1 MWFNLLGLAAKTG
14 MHVYQ
19 NRQNQKRLMSDAALL
34 HAERM
39 AQGKI
44 EYKGQVLTSHEKGFK
59 DEIVLFIIILP
70 IILIAWSVF
79 SGDPAAQEKLDLFFF
94 YFNNLPTW
102 FVWLTVGIFG
112 SIYGLKPGL
121 NMFKKKYTKG
131 RTHGGLIIGKNV
143 DKDLL

>member
-1 MWFNLLGLAAKTG
+1 MWLNLFGLAAKTG
-14 MHVYQ
+14 LHVYQ

-34 HAERM
+34 HAQRM

-102 FVWLTVGIFG
+102 FVWLTVGIIG

-121 NMFKKKYTKG
+121 DMFKKK
-131 RTHGGLIIGKNV
+131 
-143 DKDLL
+143 

>member
-1 MWFNLLGLAAKTG
+1 MWLNLFGLAAKTG
-14 MHVYQ
+14 LHVYQ
-19 NRQNQKRLMSDAALL
+19 NRQNQKRLMPHAALL
-34 HAERM
+34 HAQRM

-121 NMFKKKYTKG
+121 DMFKKK
-131 RTHGGLIIGKNV
+131 
-143 DKDLL
+143 

>member
-1 MWFNLLGLAAKTG
+1 MAWFSLLSLAAKTG
-14 MHVYQ
+14 LHVYQ
-19 NRQNQKRLMSDAALL
+19 NRQNQKKYMSDAALL

-79 SGDPAAQEKLDLFFF
+79 SGDPADQEKLDLFFF

-121 NMFKKKYTKG
+121 DMFKKK
-131 RTHGGLIIGKNV
+131 
-143 DKDLL
+143 

>member
-1 MWFNLLGLAAKTG
+1 MWFNLFGLAAKTG
-14 MHVYQ
+14 LHIFE
-19 NRQNQKRLMSDAALL
+19 NRQNQKRYMSDAALL

-44 EYKGQVLTSHEKGFK
+44 EYKGQVLTSHENGFK

-121 NMFKKKYTKG
+121 NMFKKK
-131 RTHGGLIIGKNV
+131 
-143 DKDLL
+143 

>member
-1 MWFNLLGLAAKTG
+1 
-14 MHVYQ
+14 
-19 NRQNQKRLMSDAALL
+19 
-34 HAERM
+34 
-39 AQGKI
+39 
-44 EYKGQVLTSHEKGFK
+44 VLTSHEKGFK

-121 NMFKKKYTKG
+121 NMFKKK
-131 RTHGGLIIGKNV
+131 
-143 DKDLL
+143 

>member
-1 MWFNLLGLAAKTG
+1 MWFNLFGLAAKTG
-14 MHVYQ
+14 LHIFE
-19 NRQNQKRLMSDAALL
+19 NRQNQKRYMSDAALL

-59 DEIVLFIIILP
+59 DEIVLFIIIMP

-121 NMFKKKYTKG
+121 DMFKKK
-131 RTHGGLIIGKNV
+131 
-143 DKDLL
+143 

>member
-1 MWFNLLGLAAKTG
+1 MWLNLFGLAAKTG
-14 MHVYQ
+14 LHVYQ
-19 NRQNQKRLMSDAALL
+19 NRQNQKRLMSEAALL
-34 HAERM
+34 HAQRM

-79 SGDPAAQEKLDLFFF
+79 SGDPAAQDKLDLFFF

-121 NMFKKKYTKG
+121 DMFKKK
-131 RTHGGLIIGKNV
+131 
-143 DKDLL
+143 

>member
-34 HAERM
+34 HAQRM

-121 NMFKKKYTKG
+121 DMFKKK
-131 RTHGGLIIGKNV
+131 
-143 DKDLL
+143 

>member
-1 MWFNLLGLAAKTG
+1 
-14 MHVYQ
+14 
-19 NRQNQKRLMSDAALL
+19 
-34 HAERM
+34 M

-44 EYKGQVLTSHEKGFK
+44 EYSGKVLEAQDKGFK

-79 SGDPAAQEKLDLFFF
+79 SGDPAAHEKLDLFFY
-94 YFNNLPTW
+94 YFNSLPTW

-121 NMFKKKYTKG
+121 DMFKKK
-131 RTHGGLIIGKNV
+131 
-143 DKDLL
+143 

>member
-1 MWFNLLGLAAKTG
+1 MWFNLFGLTAKTG
-14 MHVYQ
+14 LHIFE
-19 NRQNQKRLMSDAALL
+19 NRQNQKRYMSDAALL

-121 NMFKKKYTKG
+121 DMFKKK
-131 RTHGGLIIGKNV
+131 
-143 DKDLL
+143 

>member
-1 MWFNLLGLAAKTG
+1 MWLNLFGLAAKTG
-14 MHVYQ
+14 LHVYQ

-34 HAERM
+34 HAQRM

-121 NMFKKKYTKG
+121 DMFKKK
-131 RTHGGLIIGKNV
+131 
-143 DKDLL
+143 

>member
-1 MWFNLLGLAAKTG
+1 MWLNLFGLAAKTG
-14 MHVYQ
+14 LHVYQ

-34 HAERM
+34 HAQRM

-59 DEIVLFIIILP
+59 DEIVLFIIIMP
-70 IILIAWSVF
+70 ILLIAWSVF

-121 NMFKKKYTKG
+121 DMFKKK
-131 RTHGGLIIGKNV
+131 
-143 DKDLL
+143 

>member
-1 MWFNLLGLAAKTG
+1 MWFNLFGLAAKTG
-14 MHVYQ
+14 LHIFE
-19 NRQNQKRLMSDAALL
+19 NRQNQKRYMSDAALL

-121 NMFKKKYTKG
+121 DMFKKK
-131 RTHGGLIIGKNV
+131 
-143 DKDLL
+143 

>member
-1 MWFNLLGLAAKTG
+1 MWFKLFGLAAKTG
-14 MHVYQ
+14 LHVYQ
-19 NRQNQKRLMSDAALL
+19 NRQNQKRYMSDAALL
-34 HAERM
+34 QAERM

-44 EYKGQVLTSHEKGFK
+44 KYEGQILTSHEKGFK
-59 DEIVLFIIILP
+59 DEIVLFIIIMP

-79 SGDPAAQEKLDLFFF
+79 SGDPAAHEKLDLFFF

-121 NMFKKKYTKG
+121 DMFKKK
-131 RTHGGLIIGKNV
+131 
-143 DKDLL
+143 

>member
-1 MWFNLLGLAAKTG
+1 MWLNLFGLAAKTG
-14 MHVYQ
+14 LHVYQ

-34 HAERM
+34 HAQRM

-79 SGDPAAQEKLDLFFF
+79 SGDPAAQEKLDLSFF

-121 NMFKKKYTKG
+121 DMFKKK
-131 RTHGGLIIGKNV
+131 
-143 DKDLL
+143 

>member
-1 MWFNLLGLAAKTG
+1 MAWFSLLSLAAKTG
-14 MHVYQ
+14 LHVYQ
-19 NRQNQKRLMSDAALL
+19 NRQNQKKYMSDAALL

-59 DEIVLFIIILP
+59 DEIVLFIIIMP

-121 NMFKKKYTKG
+121 DMFKKK
-131 RTHGGLIIGKNV
+131 
-143 DKDLL
+143 

>member
-1 MWFNLLGLAAKTG
+1 MAWFSLLSLAAKTG
-14 MHVYQ
+14 LHVYQ
-19 NRQNQKRLMSDAALL
+19 NRQNQKKYMSDAALL

-59 DEIVLFIIILP
+59 DEIVLFIIIMP

-121 NMFKKKYTKG
+121 NMFKKK
-131 RTHGGLIIGKNV
+131 
-143 DKDLL
+143 

>member
-1 MWFNLLGLAAKTG
+1 MWLNLFGLAAKTG
-14 MHVYQ
+14 LHVYQ

-34 HAERM
+34 HAQRM

-79 SGDPAAQEKLDLFFF
+79 SGDPAAQDKLDLFFF

-121 NMFKKKYTKG
+121 DMFKKK
-131 RTHGGLIIGKNV
+131 
-143 DKDLL
+143 

>member
-1 MWFNLLGLAAKTG
+1 MWLNLFGLAAKTG
-14 MHVYQ
+14 LHVYQ

-34 HAERM
+34 HAQRM

-59 DEIVLFIIILP
+59 DEIVLFIIIMP

-79 SGDPAAQEKLDLFFF
+79 SGDPAAQEKLDLFFY
-94 YFNNLPTW
+94 YFNSLPTW

-121 NMFKKKYTKG
+121 DMFKKK
-131 RTHGGLIIGKNV
+131 
-143 DKDLL
+143 

>member
-1 MWFNLLGLAAKTG
+1 MWLNLFGLAAKTG
-14 MHVYQ
+14 LHVYQ

-34 HAERM
+34 HAQRM

-59 DEIVLFIIILP
+59 DEIVLFIIIMP

-121 NMFKKKYTKG
+121 NMFKKK
-131 RTHGGLIIGKNV
+131 
-143 DKDLL
+143 

>member
-1 MWFNLLGLAAKTG
+1 MWLNLFGLAAKTG
-14 MHVYQ
+14 LHVYQ

-34 HAERM
+34 HAQRM

-59 DEIVLFIIILP
+59 DEIVLFIIIMP

-79 SGDPAAQEKLDLFFF
+79 SGDPAAQDKLDLFFF

-121 NMFKKKYTKG
+121 DMFKKK
-131 RTHGGLIIGKNV
+131 
-143 DKDLL
+143 

>member
-1 MWFNLLGLAAKTG
+1 MWFKLFGLAAKTG
-14 MHVYQ
+14 LHVYQ
-19 NRQNQKRLMSDAALL
+19 NRQNQKRYMSDAALL
-34 HAERM
+34 QAERM

-44 EYKGQVLTSHEKGFK
+44 KYEWQVLTSHEKGFK

-121 NMFKKKYTKG
+121 DMFKKK
-131 RTHGGLIIGKNV
+131 
-143 DKDLL
+143 

>member
-1 MWFNLLGLAAKTG
+1 MAWFSLLSLAAKTG
-14 MHVYQ
+14 LHVYQ
-19 NRQNQKRLMSDAALL
+19 NRQNQKKYMSDAALL

-94 YFNNLPTW
+94 YFTNLPTW

-121 NMFKKKYTKG
+121 DTFKKK
-131 RTHGGLIIGKNV
+131 
-143 DKDLL
+143 

>member
-1 MWFNLLGLAAKTG
+1 MAWFSLLSLAAKTG
-14 MHVYQ
+14 LHVYQ
-19 NRQNQKRLMSDAALL
+19 NRQNQKKYMSDAALL

-70 IILIAWSVF
+70 IILIARSVF

-121 NMFKKKYTKG
+121 NMFKKK
-131 RTHGGLIIGKNV
+131 
-143 DKDLL
+143 

>member
-1 MWFNLLGLAAKTG
+1 MWFNLFGLAAKTG
-14 MHVYQ
+14 LHIFE
-19 NRQNQKRLMSDAALL
+19 NRQNQKRYMSDAALL

-59 DEIVLFIIILP
+59 DEIVLFIIIMP

-79 SGDPAAQEKLDLFFF
+79 SGDPAAQEKLDLFFY
-94 YFNNLPTW
+94 YFNSLPTW

-121 NMFKKKYTKG
+121 DMFKKK
-131 RTHGGLIIGKNV
+131 
-143 DKDLL
+143 

>member
-1 MWFNLLGLAAKTG
+1 MWLNLFGLAAKTG
-14 MHVYQ
+14 LHVYQ
-19 NRQNQKRLMSDAALL
+19 NRQNQKKYMSDAALL

-121 NMFKKKYTKG
+121 NMFKKK
-131 RTHGGLIIGKNV
+131 
-143 DKDLL
+143 

>member
-1 MWFNLLGLAAKTG
+1 MWLNLFGLAAKTG
-14 MHVYQ
+14 LHVYQ
-19 NRQNQKRLMSDAALL
+19 NRQNQKRLMSEAALL

-59 DEIVLFIIILP
+59 DEIVLFIIIMP

-121 NMFKKKYTKG
+121 DMFKKK
-131 RTHGGLIIGKNV
+131 
-143 DKDLL
+143 

>member
-1 MWFNLLGLAAKTG
+1 MWFKLFGLAAKTG
-14 MHVYQ
+14 LHVYQ
-19 NRQNQKRLMSDAALL
+19 NRQNQKRYMSDAALL

-44 EYKGQVLTSHEKGFK
+44 EYKGQVLTAHEKGWK
-59 DEIVLFIIILP
+59 DELVLIIICLP
-70 IILIAWSVF
+70 IVLIAWSVF

-94 YFNNLPTW
+94 YFGNLPTW

-121 NMFKKKYTKG
+121 DMFKKK
-131 RTHGGLIIGKNV
+131 
-143 DKDLL
+143 